1 MDKIILKGCR
11 FYAYHGAF
19 SEEQTL
25 GQIFVID
32 AELTADLKAASET
45 DNLEDTVHYG
55 KIFEVIKN
63 RVENS
68 RYALIEKLAGAVCQD
83 IFECFSAILAVT
95 IRITKENPPI
105 AGHYD
110 AVGVELKRERP

>member
-25 GQIFVID
+25 GQIFVVD
-32 AELTADLKAASET
+32 AELTVNLKAASET
-45 DNLEDTVHYG
+45 DDLEDTVHYG
-55 KIFEVIKN
+55 QVFETIKK
-63 RVENS
+63 RVEGS
-68 RYALIEKLAGAVCQD
+68 RYVLIEKLAGVVCQD
-83 IFECFSAILAVT
+83 IFEHFPAILAVT

-110 AVGVELKRERP
+110 AVGVEIKRERP